1 MESRLTWKSPGSTV
15 PPGPPS
21 SPDWMALTM
30 FTMCFLECK
39 ELEPV
44 EMTCWAIFLQNSLYN
59 WKMIAMRVVVK
70 PYQGILTMDD
80 TRSLLYLVQFGTS
93 GTCVLPSMEVFPVDL
108 PRKHLRL
115 LEPTK
120 TAKALLRILT
130 LKGFLGTPKLTACP
144 LKTGLPKRKVVFQP
158 SIFRGDVSFGEGN
171 YLSSPHLCI
180 WLSWPNFFSSK
191 QLYGDSNLQSSLV
204 LKKLAMRMPFSLLEN
219 GVKIR
224 VESEV
229 VEKVSH
235 EKKNSYFPWVILVV

>member
-1 MESRLTWKSPGSTV
+1 MYFESSLSKSAEIAGFPPFRRLP
-15 PPGPPS
+15 
-21 SPDWMALTM
+21 PDWMALTM

-39 ELEPV
+39 ELDRWRWR
-44 EMTCWAIFLQNSLYN
+44 TAIFFKTLVQQVS
-59 WKMIAMRVVVK
+59 MVAMRIVVK

-191 QLYGDSNLQSSLV
+191 QFYGDSNLQSSLV
-204 LKKLAMRMPFSLLEN
+204 LKKLAMRMPFSLFEN
-219 GVKIR
+219 GVK
-224 VESEV
+224 
-229 VEKVSH
+229 K
-235 EKKNSYFPWVILVV
+235 